1 LLVFFLVTGIII
13 APSLLFST
21 LHPQKNR
28 SKCSALHSVLNQ
40 VHNEGCLYSDQHTVT
55 VTVNM
60 NKQPDDISSD
70 KSTDGNFWILCCQ
83 IIRKDS
89 VSTAAAGQRWW

>member
-1 LLVFFLVTGIII
+1 
-13 APSLLFST
+13 
-21 LHPQKNR
+21 
-28 SKCSALHSVLNQ
+28 
-40 VHNEGCLYSDQHTVT
+40 
-55 VTVNM
+55 M